1 MAASMFMKVDGTTGE
16 SKDSKHKGWS
26 DIQSFSWG
34 ASQPGSMAAGGG
46 GGAGKASFN
55 DLYVTAYMDKSS
67 PAIIKH
73 CATGK
78 HLDKIELSACK
89 SGGDQIE
96 FAKITLEEVL
106 VTSAQVK
113 GTDPNDPQERLI
125 MNYGFQAARVRKQY
139 WEQTDRGGQG
149 AEIAVAWN
157 IKENKEM

>member
-1 MAASMFMKVDGTTGE
+1 MAAAMFMKVDGTTGE
-16 SKDSKHKGWS
+16 SEDDNHKGWT

-34 ASQPGSMAAGGG
+34 ASQPGTMSSGGG
-46 GGAGKASFN
+46 GGSGKATFN
-55 DLYVTAYMDKSS
+55 DLFVTAYMDKST

-78 HLDKIELSACK
+78 HLEKIVLTACK
-89 SGGDQIE
+89 SGGEQIE

-106 VTSAQVK
+106 VTSAQIK
-113 GTDPNDPQERLI
+113 GTDPNDSQERLV

-139 WEQTDRGGQG
+139 WEQTERGGQG
-149 AEIAVAWN
+149 PEITVAWN

>member
-16 SKDSKHKGWS
+16 SQDDKHKGWV

-46 GGAGKASFN
+46 GSTGKASFN
-55 DLYVTAYMDKSS
+55 DLYVTAFMDKAT

-78 HLDKIELSACK
+78 HLPKVEVTACK
-89 SGGDQIE
+89 SGGDQME

-113 GTDPNDPQERLI
+113 GADPADPDERLL
-125 MNYGFQAARVRKQY
+125 MSYGFQAARVRKQY
-139 WEQTDRGGQG
+139 WEQTDNGGKG
-149 AEIAVAWN
+149 AEVSVAWN
-157 IKENKEM
+157 IKENREM